1 MGIDIM
7 SSQGTL
13 LLPSI
18 VKPKSVDEVL
28 MEATVR
34 NVNVDGIKVKVCGR
48 IGIFEQ
54 ALCEV
59 VMSLFLDCTVG
70 LDIVSHGRINFP
82 YLAL

>member
-1 MGIDIM
+1 
-7 SSQGTL
+7 
-13 LLPSI
+13 
-18 VKPKSVDEVL
+18 

-70 LDIVSHGRINFP
+70 LDIVSHGRMFP
-82 YLAL
+82 LSSIVKQFACKSALEAMLIGHSK